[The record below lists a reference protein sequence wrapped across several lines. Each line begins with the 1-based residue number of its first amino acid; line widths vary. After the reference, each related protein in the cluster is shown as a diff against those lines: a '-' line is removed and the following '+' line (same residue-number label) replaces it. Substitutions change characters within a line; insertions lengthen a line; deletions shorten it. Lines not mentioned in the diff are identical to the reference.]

1 MTGIYTTAA
10 AVSYNAG
17 IAVPD
22 RQPQKGDARHVSD

>member
-1 MTGIYTTAA
+1 MTGIYTAAA